1 MRGWTTRGAGRLA
14 AIILLAMG
22 LIAGLAG
29 PAGGESF
36 PPLLHCDGNG
46 TVVVVPAPPGPDA
59 NSWTI
64 SAKAVCQGDNT
75 GTHFAEVSGSG
86 FSATLG
92 LCDGTGVVQHLE
104 IAVTITLTS
113 FSTGLTRIITET
125 WSAPLTTYPVVTP
138 FLISDGGLVSD
149 NDIVGAGTIFTRVG
163 GVCPPLG
170 NPAAKIYWARE
181 LTGA

>member
-1 MRGWTTRGAGRLA
+1 MRGWTSRSGRSA
-14 AIILLAMG
+14 VVILLVMG
-22 LIAGLAG
+22 LVAGFAG
-29 PAGGESF
+29 PAGGDSF

-46 TVVVVPAPPGPDA
+46 TVVVVPGPPGPDA

-92 LCDGTGVVQHLE
+92 LCDGTEFVQHLV
-104 IAVTITLTS
+104 IKVTITLTS
-113 FSTGLTRIITET
+113 FSTGLTRVLTET
-125 WSAPLTTYPVVTP
+125 WSAPVTTFPVVTP
-138 FLISDGGLVSD
+138 FFISAGGLASN
-149 NDIVGAGTIFTRVG
+149 NDLVGAGTIFTRIG
-163 GVCPPLG
+163 GICPPLG